1 MLPAQP
7 GRLEVRSLSARTVG
21 PIFIVVAYRRAI
33 ARCVSLTVMA
43 LAGILLGA
51 GCGAPGE
58 PTPPSPPIPSAVSD
72 LSAKQ
77 FGDGALLTFSLPG
90 KTVDGKRLTESPAC
104 EIFRGTLK
112 PDGSV
117 DNKSFR
123 VVYAIPGA
131 MVRDY
136 IVEKHVEFLDPLAPE
151 EAKTHPGGKVAYLV
165 RTRVSTKKASADSN
179 IVSVAIFP
187 VPQRIVNV
195 STNVAESA
203 IELSWP
209 AITQTS
215 GGQSLGE
222 VSYRVYRG
230 QLNPPV
236 DQAAI
241 DAAVKDLAHVRWKSP
256 LALVGS
262 ATTNGYQD
270 TDFAFGATY
279 VYVVRTVPSPGAVTQ
294 TVEAVESADSV
305 PAVIT
310 PKDIFPP
317 SAPQG
322 LVAAVL
328 EGTGGAAP
336 VVELSWSISPE
347 SDVAGYRVYR
357 SEREGERGEALAS
370 ELAPTPAYRDTTVQA
385 SHRYWYSVTA
395 VDRAG
400 NESPAGA
407 AVAAEIGPPAS

>member
-7 GRLEVRSLSARTVG
+7 GRLEVRSLSARTIG
-21 PIFIVVAYRRAI
+21 PNASFLADARRAM
-33 ARCVSLTVMA
+33 ARCLLLIVAV
-43 LAGILLGA
+43 LAGVLLGG

-72 LSAKQ
+72 LTAKQ
-77 FGDGALLTFSLPG
+77 SGDGALLTFNLPG

-112 PDGSV
+112 ADGSA
-117 DNKSFR
+117 DAKSFR
-123 VVYAIPGA
+123 MVYAIPA
-131 MVRDY
+131 ALVREY
-136 IVEKHVEFLDPLAPE
+136 VVEKHVEFLDPLAPE
-151 EAKTHPGGKVAYLV
+151 ETKTHPGGKVAYLV
-165 RTRVSTKKASADSN
+165 RTRVSSKKASADSN
-179 IVSVAIFP
+179 VVLVAIFP
-187 VPQRIVNV
+187 VPQRILNV
-195 STNVAESA
+195 ATNVTENA

-215 GGQSLGE
+215 GGQALGE

-256 LALVGS
+256 LALVAS
-262 ATTNGYQD
+262 PATNGYRD
-270 TDFAFGATY
+270 ADFTFGETY
-279 VYVVRTVPSPGAVTQ
+279 VYVVRTVPSRGTNAMD
-294 TVEAVESADSV
+294 SADSV

-328 EGTGGAAP
+328 EGNGTP
-336 VVELSWSISPE
+336 TVDLSWSISPE
-347 SDVAGYRVYR
+347 NDVAGYRVYR
-357 SEREGERGEALAS
+357 SEREGERGEALAN
-370 ELAPTPAYRDTTVQA
+370 ELVPTPAYRDATVQA
-385 SHRYWYSVTA
+385 GHRYWYTVTA
-395 VDRAG
+395 VGRAG

-407 AVAAEIGPPAS
+407 AVAAEIGRPSS

>member
-1 MLPAQP
+1 
-7 GRLEVRSLSARTVG
+7 LSARTVG
-21 PIFIVVAYRRAI
+21 PIVTFAVYRRSLAH
-33 ARCVSLTVMA
+33 CVVLTVA
-43 LAGILLGA
+43 VLAGLLLGA

-72 LSAKQ
+72 LRAKQ
-77 FGDGALLTFSLPG
+77 SGDGALLTFSLPG

-104 EIFRGTLK
+104 EIFRGALK
-112 PDGSV
+112 PDDSV
-117 DNKSFR
+117 DKKSFR
-123 VVYAIPGA
+123 MVYAIPGA
-131 MVRDY
+131 MLRDY
-136 IVEKHVEFLDPLAPE
+136 MVEKHVEFLDPLAPE
-151 EAKTHPGGKVAYLV
+151 ETKAHPGGKVAYMV
-165 RTRVSTKKASADSN
+165 RTRVSSKKASADSN
-179 IVSVAIFP
+179 IVLVAIFP

-195 STNVAESA
+195 TTNVTENA

-209 AITQTS
+209 AIMQTS
-215 GGQSLGE
+215 GGQALGE

-236 DQAAI
+236 DQPAI
-241 DAAVKDLAHVRWKSP
+241 DAAVKDLAHVRWKAP

-262 ATTNGYQD
+262 PTKNGYAD
-270 TDFAFGATY
+270 TDFAFGETY
-279 VYVVRTVPSPGAVTQ
+279 VYVVRTVPAPGAVAQ
-294 TVEAVESADSV
+294 AVEAAESADSV

-328 EGTGGAAP
+328 DGNSGAGP
-336 VVELSWSISPE
+336 VVELSWSIAPE

-357 SEREGERGEALAS
+357 SERDGERGESLAK
-370 ELAPTPAYRDTTVQA
+370 ELVPTPAYRDASVQA
-385 SHRYWYSVTA
+385 GHRYWYTVTA

-407 AVAAEIGPPAS
+407 AVAAEIGQPAS

>member
-1 MLPAQP
+1 MSPAQP
-7 GRLEVRSLSARTVG
+7 GRLDVRSLSARTNG
-21 PIFIVVAYRRAI
+21 PIAISVAYRRAV
-33 ARCVSLTVMA
+33 ARCVLLTVA
-43 LAGILLGA
+43 VLAGILLGA

-72 LSAKQ
+72 LTAKQ
-77 FGDGALLTFSLPG
+77 SGDGALLTFSLPG
-90 KTVDGKRLTESPAC
+90 KTVDGKRLTGSPAC
-104 EIFRGTLK
+104 EIFRGRLK

-123 VVYAIPGA
+123 MVYAIPGA
-131 MVRDY
+131 MVREY

-151 EAKTHPGGKVAYLV
+151 ETKTHPGGKVAYLV
-165 RTRVSTKKASADSN
+165 RTRVSSKKASADSN
-179 IVSVAIFP
+179 IVLVAIFP
-187 VPQRIVNV
+187 VPQRIVSV
-195 STNVAESA
+195 TTNVTENA

-215 GGQSLGE
+215 GGQLLGE

-241 DAAVKDLAHVRWKSP
+241 DAAVKDLAQVRWKSP

-262 ATTNGYQD
+262 PTTNGYQD
-270 TDFAFGATY
+270 TDFTFGETY
-279 VYVVRTVPSPGAVTQ
+279 VYVVRTVPARGPLTQ

-328 EGTGGAAP
+328 EGNGAP

-347 SDVAGYRVYR
+347 NDVVGYRVYR
-357 SEREGERGEALAS
+357 SEREGERGEALVN
-370 ELAPTPAYRDTTVQA
+370 ELVPTPAYRDATAQA
-385 SHRYWYSVTA
+385 GHRYWYAVTA

-400 NESPAGA
+400 NESAAGT
-407 AVAAEIGPPAS
+407 AVTAEVGPPPS